1 MAKNN
6 VSPKGRLIEIDGVKF
21 QLIDGKLFR
30 YADMTMDKG
39 FKIVLGRIGSEEL
52 LMHLLNRLLDIRI
65 IHLEYRNTEHP
76 GMTEEERESRFD
88 VYCEDESGRA
98 FEVEMQ
104 NWSQKYFNKR
114 AVYYSSLVVLD
125 QASKAQREAKSRQKD
140 WDYNFKPL
148 YVVCFLN
155 FDNWI
160 RPADEDEK
168 YVSAYKYIDIE
179 NGNELGDG
187 TNLVFINLYDFKKK
201 IEECGSLEEVWLYSI
216 KNMLKL
222 TECPEQVKGTEVEEL
237 FFRAELAKM
246 TLKQRIIVEED
257 IMTRNDILNHIAEV
271 TAEAKSIAMAEG
283 RAQGIEQGIAE
294 GRAEGRA
301 EGKAEIIQRF
311 LTGGMTLEDIASV
324 TGLSLEELK
333 EMIR

>member
-1 MAKNN
+1 M
-6 VSPKGRLIEIDGVKF
+6 
-21 QLIDGKLFR
+21 
-30 YADMTMDKG
+30 
-39 FKIVLGRIGSEEL
+39 
-52 LMHLLNRLLDIRI
+52 
-65 IHLEYRNTEHP
+65 EH
-76 GMTEEERESRFD
+76 
-88 VYCEDESGRA
+88 A
-98 FEVEMQ
+98 
-104 NWSQKYFNKR
+104 
-114 AVYYSSLVVLD
+114 
-125 QASKAQREAKSRQKD
+125 
-140 WDYNFKPL
+140 
-148 YVVCFLN
+148 
-155 FDNWI
+155 
-160 RPADEDEK
+160 
-168 YVSAYKYIDIE
+168 
-179 NGNELGDG
+179 
-187 TNLVFINLYDFKKK
+187 LVFINLYDFKKK

-283 RAQGIEQGIAE
+283 RA
-294 GRAEGRA
+294 